1 MKWTPR
7 RRTAAI
13 IAGALCLG
21 YLFCLP
27 RDLFRGTSYS
37 TVVNSAEGELLG
49 ARTAADGQ
57 WRFPPADTIP
67 EKYKTCLIQFEDRHF
82 RWHAGVDPIAMIR
95 AGWQNISSGHV
106 VSGGST
112 ISMQVI
118 RMSRGKDR
126 TIWQKMVEM
135 VLATRL
141 ELRYSK
147 SKILALYASHAPFGG
162 NVVGIRAA
170 SWRYFGHPCE
180 ELSWSEAATLAVL
193 PNSPS
198 LMHPGKNRDL
208 LMEKRN
214 RLLGRLL
221 EKGVLDT
228 LTYELSCEEPLPDK
242 PLPLPGLA
250 YHLVERAQY
259 DMPGREINSTIS
271 YGLQRSL
278 ESMTDRWQRELST
291 QGVNDLCAVVI
302 DVHSGKTVAYV
313 GNAGLETSRYGSKV
327 DIAGSPR
334 STGSIL
340 KPLLYAAAIQEGEI
354 LPHTILPD
362 VPVNINGFSPQNFDM
377 QFSGAVPADEAL
389 ARSLNVPFV
398 QLLRNH
404 GVPRFMQELQRL
416 GMSTLDRSADNYGLS
431 LILGGAEGKLD
442 ELTGIYACLVRYYLY
457 GEDRPDACWPAAA
470 TLPSNPLEDKLALE
484 YTFDAM
490 KELTRPDG
498 SDWKMLSS
506 AQAVAWK
513 TGTSFG
519 YRDAWSIGV
528 TPDYAVGVWAGNA
541 DGSPAAGLT
550 GARTAGPVMFDIF
563 SMLPR
568 ESNGWPQVNCDG
580 IEVEICHHSGM
591 LAGQFCN
598 RIDTLY
604 LPRTAVRTSA
614 CPYHQAVRISA
625 DGRYRTEGPAPGSH
639 MENLFLLPPSMEWFY
654 RQNHPEYVPLPPLL
668 PGSTSSGMVNPMQF
682 IYPEAGSVLY
692 LPVQLDGTPGEAV
705 FHLAHSESDA
715 TVFWYLDTSYMGS
728 TKDVHQFAMHPDPG
742 FHNVTATDNSGNSV
756 SVFFSVSEP

>member
-7 RRTAAI
+7 RRAAAI

-27 RDLFRGTSYS
+27 RDLFRGVNYS

-57 WRFPPADTIP
+57 WRFPPTDSIP
-67 EKYKTCLIQFEDRHF
+67 EKYRTCLIQFEDRHF
-82 RWHAGVDPIAMIR
+82 YWHPGVDPAAILR
-95 AGWQNISSGHV
+95 AGWQNLSSGHV

-126 TIWQKMVEM
+126 NIWQKLVEM

-198 LMHPGKNRDL
+198 LMHPGKNRDM

-221 EKGVLDT
+221 EKGVLDS

-242 PLPLPGLA
+242 PLPLPGHA
-250 YHLVERAQY
+250 FHLVERAQAET
-259 DMPGREINSTIS
+259 PGHEVESTLLYS
-271 YGLQRSL
+271 LQRSL
-278 ESMTDRWQRELST
+278 ESMTDRWQRELAT
-291 QGVNDLCAVVI
+291 QGVNDLCAVVM
-302 DVHSGKTVAYV
+302 DVRSGKTVAYV
-313 GNAGLETSRYGSKV
+313 GNAGLDGARYGSKV
-327 DIAGSPR
+327 DIADSPR

-340 KPLLYAAAIQEGEI
+340 KPLLYAASLQEGEI
-354 LPHTILPD
+354 LPNSILPD

-377 QFSGAVPADEAL
+377 QFSGAVPASEAL

-398 QLLRNH
+398 HMLRNH
-404 GVPRFMQELQRL
+404 GVPRFKQELEQL
-416 GMSTLDRSADNYGLS
+416 GMTTLTRSADNYGLS
-431 LILGGAEGKLD
+431 LILGGAEGKLR
-442 ELTGIYACLVRYYLY
+442 ELTGIYAALVHYYL
-457 GEDRPDACWPAAA
+457 GLDDNADGCWPPVAVMTA
-470 TLPSNPLEDKLALE
+470 NPLTDRLSLR

-490 KELTRPDG
+490 KELARPDG

-519 YRDAWSIGV
+519 YRDAWAIGV
-528 TPDYAVGVWAGNA
+528 TPEYAVGVWVGNA

-550 GARTAGPVMFDIF
+550 GARMAGPVMFDIF
-563 SMLPR
+563 SLLPR
-568 ESNGWPQVNCDG
+568 NDSSWPLDLSDG
-580 IEVEICHHSGM
+580 IEVEVCHHSGM
-591 LAGQFCN
+591 LAGPFCDQV
-598 RIDTLY
+598 DTLY
-604 LPRTAVRTSA
+604 LPRSATRTTA
-614 CPYHQAVRISA
+614 CPYHRAVRITS
-625 DGRYRTEGPAPGSH
+625 DGSWRTEGPVPGSH
-639 MENLFLLPPSMEWFY
+639 MENMFLLPPSMEWFY
-654 RQNHPEYVPLPPLL
+654 RQNHPEYEALPPLM
-668 PGSTSSGMVNPMQF
+668 PGSTPSGMVNPMQF
-682 IYPEAGSVLY
+682 IYPEAGATLY

-705 FHLAHSESDA
+705 FQLAHSETGA
-715 TVFWYLDTSYMGS
+715 TVYWYLDSTYMGS
-728 TKDVHQFAMHPDPG
+728 TRDLHQFAMRPEPG
-742 FHNVTATDNSGNSV
+742 HHNVTVTDSSGSTV
-756 SVFFSVSEP
+756 SVHFNVSGR